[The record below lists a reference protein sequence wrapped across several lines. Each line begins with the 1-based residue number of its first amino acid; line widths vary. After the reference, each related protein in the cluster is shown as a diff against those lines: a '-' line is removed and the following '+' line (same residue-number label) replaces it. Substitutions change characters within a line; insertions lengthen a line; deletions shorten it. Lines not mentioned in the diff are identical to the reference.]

1 MITTLL
7 AGSPLADND
16 FGDTQSDGIA
26 GPLGLLII
34 VVLAILTVLLI
45 RNMNARIKRLPQSF
59 DNGKAERPGDDA
71 GETDQ
76 AVDEPGKH

>member
-16 FGDTQSDGIA
+16 FGDTQTDGIA

-45 RNMNARIKRLPQSF
+45 RNMNARIKRLPQNF
-59 DNGKAERPGDDA
+59 DSGKAEEPGEDA
-71 GETDQ
+71 GKTDH

>member
-7 AGSPLADND
+7 AGSPLASND
-16 FGDTQSDGIA
+16 FGDTQTDGIA

-34 VVLAILTVLLI
+34 VVLVILTVLLI
-45 RNMNARIKRLPQSF
+45 RNMNHRIKRLPESF
-59 DNGKAERPGDDA
+59 DNGKAEQPGDDA
-71 GETDQ
+71 GKADH